1 MWLEPIPLVIGD
13 QKWRGPT
20 LRNLSRSPVEIPSLY
35 RALML
40 LLIAIY
46 SSNLQGKLR
55 KSSSYREF
63 ELSRVKLYRKLSE
76 GKWKLLRDEVRIIE
90 GSRYRK
96 STVCIFIPSQELEYT
111 LQSSKLPPYVINHF
125 SWFGIIEYSHLGF
138 FNVCL
143 QKKNFADSHNDIYP
157 RSYSAPLF
165 CTLALATLTN
175 IF

>member
-1 MWLEPIPLVIGD
+1 MKRPHIAKLI
-13 QKWRGPT
+13 
-20 LRNLSRSPVEIPSLY
+20 EIPGRDPFFIQSLD
-35 RALML
+35 ALVDRD
-40 LLIAIY
+40 IQ
-46 SSNLQGKLR
+46 STPDNSNLQGKLG

-76 GKWKLLRDEVRIIE
+76 GKWKLLRVEVRIIE

-111 LQSSKLPPYVINHF
+111 LKSSKLPPYVINHF

-143 QKKNFADSHNDIYP
+143 QKKISLTLIMISIRDHILHLCFVHW
-157 RSYSAPLF
+157 PL
-165 CTLALATLTN
+165 LH
-175 IF
+175 

>member
-1 MWLEPIPLVIGD
+1 MKRPHIAKLIEIPGRD
-13 QKWRGPT
+13 
-20 LRNLSRSPVEIPSLY
+20 PSLY

-40 LLIAIY
+40 LLIAMY
-46 SSNLQGKLR
+46 SSNLPGKLR
-55 KSSSYREF
+55 KSSSYRKF

-76 GKWKLLRDEVRIIE
+76 GKWKLLRVEVRIIE

-143 QKKNFADSHNDIYP
+143 RKKISLTLMHGIYP
-157 RSYSAPLF
+157 GSYSAPLF